1 MVRTIVHTCKDCNK
15 EYVSYQSLCNHRTI
29 KHKVNNDT
37 LNVSLGYHKGIN
49 SVDLDIIDTSIL
61 SVMPPKIYNCV
72 M

>member
-1 MVRTIVHTCKDCNK
+1 MVRTTIHTCKDCNK
-15 EYVSYQSLCNHRTI
+15 EYASYQSLCNHRTK

-49 SVDLDIIDTSIL
+49 SVDLDINNKYMISSI
-61 SVMPPKIYNCV
+61 PTKIFNCV